1 MRKVSYMVDTPKG
14 SVEAKT
20 LARAREIIA
29 EKGGTCRTVLTQ
41 IAENPPKISEKKRE
55 FLKSGAKPLHPYK
68 GV

>member
-14 SVEAKT
+14 SVEVKT
-20 LARAREIIA
+20 FTRANEIIT

-41 IAENPPKISEKKRE
+41 VAENPPKISEKKRE
-55 FLKSGAKPLHPYK
+55 WLKSGAKPLHTYK